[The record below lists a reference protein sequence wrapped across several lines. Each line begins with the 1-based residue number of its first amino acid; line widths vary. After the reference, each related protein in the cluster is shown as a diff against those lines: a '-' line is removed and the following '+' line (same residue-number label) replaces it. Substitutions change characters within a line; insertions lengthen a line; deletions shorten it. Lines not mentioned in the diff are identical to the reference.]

1 VVARI
6 GANWEAEVLINRIKL
21 LDPGLRSSLPLRWP
35 ASGQNASPDR
45 TAASRESFPWPH
57 GKLAAISLSFD
68 EALASQVD
76 VGLDLLDK
84 CGVKASFYVLPKAV
98 KERLGGWKRAVAGGH
113 EIGNH
118 TMTRP
123 CTLNYDWSVDNPIEN
138 YSLQMIA
145 KDIDDANA
153 EIERSLGVTP
163 RTFAYPCGQ
172 LFVGRGRQAQSYVHL
187 VAERFIAGRG
197 PNSDTINN
205 PGLCDLSKVY
215 GMAFNGMDYDGML
228 KQVSETVHRGWWTIF
243 VGYEISDRKGSQ
255 VTSTSALQ
263 ALCRH
268 ISDPSLG
275 IWVDTVE
282 HVGRYIQQ
290 VQAKSAKS
298 RLREGALLSG

>member
-1 VVARI
+1 M
-6 GANWEAEVLINRIKL
+6 LINRRKL
-21 LDPGLRSSLPLRWP
+21 LDPGLRSSLLLRLP
-35 ASGQNASPDR
+35 GSGQNASPDR
-45 TAASRESFPWPH
+45 TAATPKSFPWPQ
-57 GKLAAISLSFD
+57 GKRAAISLSFD
-68 EALASQVD
+68 EARPSQVD
-76 VGLDLLDK
+76 AGLDLLDK

-118 TMTRP
+118 TMSHP
-123 CTLNYDWSVDNPIEN
+123 CAGSYDWSVDNPVEN

-145 KDIDDANA
+145 KDIDDANT
-153 EIERSLGVTP
+153 EIIRLLGVTP

-172 LFVGRGRQAQSYVHL
+172 LYVGRGRQAESYVHL
-187 VAERFIAGRG
+187 VAERFIVGRG

-215 GMAFNGMDYDGML
+215 GMAFNRMDYNGML

-255 VTSTSALQ
+255 VTATSALQ

-290 VQAKSAKS
+290 VQAESAKS
-298 RLREGALLSG
+298 RLQEGAQLRG